1 MIENARH
8 GGQRVERKVERV
20 SGNSRGGL
28 RGQTG
33 RPPVQLPDLEIL
45 KMVFALEHGL
55 GELNGELNRKGC
67 NL

>member
-33 RPPVQLPDLEIL
+33 RPPVQLPDLERL
-45 KMVFALEHGL
+45 KMVFGLARGL
-55 GELNGELNRKGC
+55 GELKRRAEQKVV
-67 NL
+67 